1 MATGRPRVVTS
12 RQGGPDLGDVTGP
25 FLLALLGGDEA
36 AVEGLVSRSRS
47 LGADTALVVR
57 DLVMPALCE
66 VGRMWSRG
74 EASIA
79 EEHLA
84 TALVSRVLSR
94 SCGGAAVSPGT
105 ARRIVFAC
113 LAGEFHDL
121 GIRFL
126 ADVARECGWDAESL
140 GANVPREALV
150 CFVQQRP
157 PAAVALSVSL
167 AGHVPEAARTIAEIR
182 AVVPG
187 ITVLVGGLAFR
198 EDPERFSLTGA
209 DVGITDAVSLRDWL
223 RAQEKKKSGAPPNG
237 LSAHGLPETM
247 PASLRRRV
255 ARSR

>member
-12 RQGGPDLGDVTGP
+12 RKGGPDLGDVAGP
-25 FLLALLGGDEA
+25 FLLALLAGDEA
-36 AVEGLVSRSRS
+36 AVEELVSRSRS

-66 VGRMWSRG
+66 VGRMWTQGS
-74 EASIA
+74 ASIA

-84 TALVSRVLSR
+84 TSLVSRVLAR
-94 SCGGAAVSPGT
+94 SSGCPGEP
-105 ARRIVFAC
+105 AGVPRRIVFAC

-126 ADVARECGWDAESL
+126 ADVARECGWEAESL

-150 CFVQQRP
+150 RFVEQRP
-157 PAAVALSVSL
+157 PAALALSVSL
-167 AGHVPEAARTIAEIR
+167 ACHLPEAAETIAQVR
-182 AVVPG
+182 AVAPVV
-187 ITVLVGGLAFR
+187 TVLVGGLAFR
-198 EDPERFSLTGA
+198 EDPERFALTGA
-209 DVGITDAVSLRDWL
+209 DAGITDAVALRDWF
-223 RAQEKKKSGAPPNG
+223 RADRKVRGASPDG
-237 LSAHGLPETM
+237 VSRKGLPATM

>member
-12 RQGGPDLGDVTGP
+12 RKGGPDFGDLSGP
-25 FLLALLGGDEA
+25 FLLALLAGDEA
-36 AVEGLVSRSRS
+36 AAEGLVSRSRS

-66 VGRMWSRG
+66 IGRMWTRG

-94 SCGGAAVSPGT
+94 SSGGAAISPGP

-150 CFVQQRP
+150 RFVEQRP
-157 PAAVALSVSL
+157 PAALALSVSL
-167 AGHVPEAARTIAEIR
+167 AGHIPEAAQAIAEVR

-187 ITVLVGGLAFR
+187 ITILVGGLAFR
-198 EDPERFSLTGA
+198 EDPERFALTGA
-209 DVGITDAVSLRDWL
+209 DVGITDAVTLRDWL
-223 RAQEKKKSGAPPNG
+223 RAQDEKVTGASPNG
-237 LSAHGLPETM
+237 MSARGLPETM

-255 ARSR
+255 ARPR